1 MSDEFGNNI
10 EDLDEEMEIITMIDD
25 ETEEEIEFVVIDRKK
40 MNDTEYILV
49 IESKDI
55 DDDEAEAAILKVVS
69 ESEDDIT
76 YAVIEDDESLRLP
89 QAFLRAKTT
98 KWNIK
103 IHTHGSLKG
112 DSD

>member
-10 EDLDEEMEIITMIDD
+10 EDEMEIITMIDD

-76 YAVIEDDESLRLP
+76 YAVIEDDEEFEAAAGLFESE
-89 QAFLRAKTT
+89 
-98 KWNIK
+98 
-103 IHTHGSLKG
+103 
-112 DSD
+112 DYEVEY

>member
-76 YAVIEDDESLRLP
+76 YAVKTTRSLRLP

>member
-1 MSDEFGNNI
+1 MSDGFGNNI

-76 YAVIEDDESLRLP
+76 YAVIEDDEEFEAAAGLFASE
-89 QAFLRAKTT
+89 
-98 KWNIK
+98 
-103 IHTHGSLKG
+103 
-112 DSD
+112 DYEVEY

>member
-1 MSDEFGNNI
+1 
-10 EDLDEEMEIITMIDD
+10 
-25 ETEEEIEFVVIDRKK
+25 

-76 YAVIEDDESLRLP
+76 YAVIEYDEEFEAAAGLFESE
-89 QAFLRAKTT
+89 
-98 KWNIK
+98 
-103 IHTHGSLKG
+103 
-112 DSD
+112 DYEVEY

>member
-76 YAVIEDDESLRLP
+76 YAVIEDDEKFEAAAGL
-89 QAFLRAKTT
+89 FE
-98 KWNIK
+98 
-103 IHTHGSLKG
+103 GE
-112 DSD
+112 DYEVEY